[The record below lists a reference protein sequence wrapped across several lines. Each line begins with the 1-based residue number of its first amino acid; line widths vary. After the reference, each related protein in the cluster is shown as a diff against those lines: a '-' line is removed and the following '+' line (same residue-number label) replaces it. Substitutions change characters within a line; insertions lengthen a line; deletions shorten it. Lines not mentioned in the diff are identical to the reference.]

1 MALKTIPHNPATF
14 YTGLNELF
22 HYVLYTAIFFYMS
35 FQLYRHGDRSPVR
48 IYPKDPHDATAWP
61 EGLGELTNVSY
72 ILTK

>member
-1 MALKTIPHNPATF
+1 MNDFIMYCILQ
-14 YTGLNELF
+14 Y
-22 HYVLYTAIFFYMS
+22 FFYMS

-48 IYPKDPHDATAWP
+48 IYPKDPHGATAWP

>member
-1 MALKTIPHNPATF
+1 
-14 YTGLNELF
+14 
-22 HYVLYTAIFFYMS
+22 MS